1 MGKLIV
7 AVQLPRWGKHAGH
20 GLDSEAARVSLW
32 HLRWMEAG
40 SGTSVTM
47 FEGGCSTLSNIIRI
61 PAGAEM
67 LTANRCDGGDVS
79 FVTSSRR
86 KPYLAPHL
94 PF

>member
-7 AVQLPRWGKHAGH
+7 AVQLPRWGNM
-20 GLDSEAARVSLW
+20 LDTDCIQKQLECLCGTFDGWRLEAAPQLP
-32 HLRWMEAG
+32 
-40 SGTSVTM
+40 
-47 FEGGCSTLSNIIRI
+47 CSKGAVARYQTFIRI